1 MFPLQDAAAA
11 GVGGRGGTQRG
22 GIQDEW
28 GGGSSTSEGHLRMQ
42 EEQRREGSAWI
53 KLDLTGNSSSAPP
66 PRAGHSTVSAHRRA
80 MPRPR
85 KPVPVHSTRAPTPP
99 PAEGPWAPP
108 PRPGVTPGPV
118 LKVAECVVKN
128 TLTSKLRIRQVHSG
142 LVYFGDPGA
151 AFPFLLPLIYQRP
164 HSQGWILKSK
174 ALCPSGPRVSV
185 SLSGWGSRHE
195 KGSQSSSSTHHGP
208 PMMTKKVQISWSS
221 ALSREE
227 SRGRYEGLA
236 AERGSERF
244 NLVVS
249 PRGRG
254 RPGPHGPPVPPQ

>member
-1 MFPLQDAAAA
+1 
-11 GVGGRGGTQRG
+11 
-22 GIQDEW
+22 
-28 GGGSSTSEGHLRMQ
+28 MQ

-53 KLDLTGNSSSAPP
+53 KLDLMGILAPLPRPGQDAALSGLTEGQYQDHRNPSPCTAHGPPPSLQLRCPGRPPPP
-66 PRAGHSTVSAHRRA
+66 PR
-80 MPRPR
+80 
-85 KPVPVHSTRAPTPP
+85 
-99 PAEGPWAPP
+99 
-108 PRPGVTPGPV
+108 VTPGPV
-118 LKVAECVVKN
+118 LEVAECAVKN
-128 TLTSKLRIRQVHSG
+128 TLTSKPRIRQVHSG

-208 PMMTKKVQISWSS
+208 PMMTKKVHISWSS

-227 SRGRYEGLA
+227 S
-236 AERGSERF
+236 
-244 NLVVS
+244 
-249 PRGRG
+249 
-254 RPGPHGPPVPPQ
+254 